1 MLVESYVHNR
11 TNLIN
16 LCVFVFKNVCFHSD
30 VQENEALKKTCYL
43 TLGALLYEHSKIA
56 KSPKLLHD
64 IALVS
69 LIVVHIMLESSAFF
83 SSRLS
88 KKKEGG
94 PPDLMLMQHK
104 CWIQEIIQFVISV

>member
-1 MLVESYVHNR
+1 MLGESYVHNR

-16 LCVFVFKNVCFHSD
+16 LCAFVFKNVCFHSD
-30 VQENEALKKTCYL
+30 VQENETLKNTCYL

-69 LIVVHIMLESSAFF
+69 LTFVLIMLESSASF
-83 SSRLS
+83 SSRL
-88 KKKEGG
+88 KKFTFTLLKRTSG
-94 PPDLMLMQHK
+94 K
-104 CWIQEIIQFVISV
+104 